1 MTEIFSC
8 TSAPKL
14 KRLEIIGAA
23 RVSNSTGALRS
34 EEMNA
39 ISPGI
44 SGAHCELFSI
54 SIVSRAELSS
64 CAPWTS
70 TFTDQRKDHRYYE
83 ILDDTLRGNFEYR
96 YFAIVDNSGQVRAI
110 QPFFLIDQDI
120 LEGLGAERI
129 HWILLIRRFY
139 PRFLKLRALMVGCSA
154 GEAHLA
160 ATGTLPIDVVVETL
174 SHGIVK
180 QARSLNAQLV
190 VLKEF
195 PARYRKIL
203 HRFVQ
208 CGFTRAP
215 SMPMTMLDIT
225 YDSFDAYMTKALK
238 SSSRRKLRKKLAA
251 TAGVLDI
258 RMSVTDDA
266 ASFVDE
272 IYPLY
277 LQVFER
283 SKMQFEKLTKDFF
296 RELGQR
302 MPDKV
307 RFFAWR
313 RGNVLVAFS
322 LCMVQGD
329 SLYAEYVGFDYAI
342 ALELHLYHYVV
353 RDMINWGI
361 SNGYKWFRSSG
372 LNYDPKLH
380 MRHRL
385 DPIDLYVRHTSAVAN
400 AIFRLALPWI
410 VPARYDATLK
420 LFPNYAELW

>member
-1 MTEIFSC
+1 MS
-8 TSAPKL
+8 
-14 KRLEIIGAA
+14 
-23 RVSNSTGALRS
+23 
-34 EEMNA
+34 A
-39 ISPGI
+39 ISPGV
-44 SGAHCELFSI
+44 SSARRESFSI
-54 SIVSRAELSS
+54 SVVSRADLSG

-70 TFTDQRKDHRYYE
+70 TFTDQRKDYRYYE
-83 ILDDTLRGNFEYR
+83 ILDDTLWDQFEYR
-96 YFAIVDNSGQVRAI
+96 YFAIVDNNGHVRAI
-110 QPFFLIDQDI
+110 QPFFLVDQDI

-129 HWILLIRRFY
+129 YLISFIRRVY

-160 ATGTLPIDVVVETL
+160 ATETLPVDIVAETL
-174 SHGIVK
+174 SNGIVK
-180 QARSLNAQLV
+180 QARSLNAQLI

-195 PARYRKIL
+195 PSRYRKVL

-208 CGFTRAP
+208 CGFARAP
-215 SMPMTMLDIT
+215 SMPMTMLDIR
-225 YDSFDAYMTKALK
+225 YDSFDTYMVKALK
-238 SSSRRKLRKKLAA
+238 SSTRRKLRKKLEA
-251 TAGVLDI
+251 TAGVSNI

-296 RELGQR
+296 RQLGRR
-302 MPDKV
+302 MSDKV

-313 RGNVLVAFS
+313 RGNMLVAFS

-329 SLYAEYVGFDYAI
+329 SLYAEYVGFDYSV
-342 ALELHLYHYVV
+342 ALDLHLYHYVV
-353 RDMINWGI
+353 RDMISWGI
-361 SNGYKWFRSSG
+361 SRGYKWFRSSG

-385 DPIDLYVRHTSAVAN
+385 DPIDLYVRHTSALAN

-410 VPARYDATLK
+410 VPVRYDATLK
-420 LFPNYAELW
+420 RFPNYEELW

>member
-1 MTEIFSC
+1 MS
-8 TSAPKL
+8 
-14 KRLEIIGAA
+14 
-23 RVSNSTGALRS
+23 
-34 EEMNA
+34 A
-39 ISPGI
+39 ISPGV
-44 SGAHCELFSI
+44 SSARRESFSI
-54 SIVSRAELSS
+54 SVVSRADLSG

-70 TFTDQRKDHRYYE
+70 TFTDQRKDYRYYE
-83 ILDDTLRGNFEYR
+83 ILDDTLWDQFEYR
-96 YFAIVDNSGQVRAI
+96 YFAIVDSKGQVRAI
-110 QPFFLIDQDI
+110 QPFFLVDQDI

-129 HWILLIRRFY
+129 YWISLIRRVY

-160 ATGTLPIDVVVETL
+160 ATETLPVDIVAETL
-174 SHGIVK
+174 SNGIVK
-180 QARSLNAQLV
+180 QARSLNAQLI

-195 PARYRKIL
+195 PSRYRKVL

-208 CGFTRAP
+208 CGFARAP
-215 SMPMTMLDIT
+215 SMPMTMLDIG
-225 YDSFDAYMTKALK
+225 YDSFDSYMVKALK
-238 SSSRRKLRKKLAA
+238 SSTRRKLRKKLEA
-251 TAGVLDI
+251 TAGVSDI

-277 LQVFER
+277 LQVFNR

-296 RELGQR
+296 RQLGQR
-302 MPDKV
+302 MSDKV

-313 RGNVLVAFS
+313 RGDMLVAFS

-329 SLYAEYVGFDYAI
+329 SLYAEYVGFDYTV
-342 ALELHLYHYVV
+342 ALDLHLYHYVV
-353 RDMINWGI
+353 RDMISWGI
-361 SNGYKWFRSSG
+361 SKGYKWFRSSG

-385 DPIDLYVRHTSAVAN
+385 DPIDLYVRHTSALAN

-410 VPARYDATLK
+410 VPVRYDATLK
-420 LFPNYAELW
+420 LFPNYKELW

>member
-1 MTEIFSC
+1 MS
-8 TSAPKL
+8 
-14 KRLEIIGAA
+14 
-23 RVSNSTGALRS
+23 
-34 EEMNA
+34 A
-39 ISPGI
+39 ISPGV
-44 SGAHCELFSI
+44 SSARRESFSI
-54 SIVSRAELSS
+54 SVVSRADLFG

-70 TFTDQRKDHRYYE
+70 TFTDQRKDYRYYE
-83 ILDDTLRGNFEYR
+83 ILDDTLWDQFEYR
-96 YFAIVDNSGQVRAI
+96 YFAIVDSKGQVRAI
-110 QPFFLIDQDI
+110 QPFFLVDQDI
-120 LEGLGAERI
+120 LEGLGADRI
-129 HWILLIRRFY
+129 YWISLIRRVY

-160 ATGTLPIDVVVETL
+160 ATETLPVDIVAETL
-174 SHGIVK
+174 SNGIVK
-180 QARSLNAQLV
+180 QARSLNAQLI

-195 PARYRKIL
+195 PSRYRKVL

-208 CGFTRAP
+208 CGFARAP
-215 SMPMTMLDIT
+215 SMPMTMLDIG
-225 YDSFDAYMTKALK
+225 YDSFDTYMVKALK
-238 SSSRRKLRKKLAA
+238 SSTRRKLRKKLEA
-251 TAGVLDI
+251 TAGVSDI

-296 RELGQR
+296 RQLGQR
-302 MPDKV
+302 MSDKV

-313 RGNVLVAFS
+313 RGNMLVAFS

-329 SLYAEYVGFDYAI
+329 SLYAEYVGFDYTV
-342 ALELHLYHYVV
+342 ALDLHLYHYVV
-353 RDMINWGI
+353 RDMISWGI
-361 SNGYKWFRSSG
+361 SKGYKWFRSSG

-385 DPIDLYVRHTSAVAN
+385 DPVDLYVRHTSALAN

-410 VPARYDATLK
+410 APVRYDATLK
-420 LFPNYAELW
+420 LFPNYKELW

>member
-1 MTEIFSC
+1 MG
-8 TSAPKL
+8 A
-14 KRLEIIGAA
+14 II
-23 RVSNSTGALRS
+23 
-34 EEMNA
+34 
-39 ISPGI
+39 PGI
-44 SGAHCELFSI
+44 SRTPRESFSI
-54 SIVSRAELSS
+54 SVVSRAELSG

-70 TFTDQRKDHRYYE
+70 TFADQRKDHRYYE
-83 ILDDTLRGNFEYR
+83 ILDDTLRDNFEYR
-96 YFAIVDNSGQVRAI
+96 YFAIVDNNGQVRAI
-110 QPFFLIDQDI
+110 QPFFLVDQDI

-129 HWILLIRRFY
+129 HWISLVRRFY

-160 ATGTLPIDVVVETL
+160 ATEALPVHIVAETL
-174 SHGIVK
+174 SNGIVE
-180 QARSLNAQLV
+180 QARSLNAQLII
-190 VLKEF
+190 LKEF
-195 PARYRKIL
+195 PSRYREVL
-203 HRFVQ
+203 HCFVQ
-208 CGFTRAP
+208 RGFTRAP
-215 SMPMTMLDIT
+215 SMPMTMLDIG
-225 YDSFDAYMTKALK
+225 YDSFDAYTEKALK

-251 TAGVLDI
+251 TAGVSDI

-296 RELGQR
+296 RQIGQR
-302 MPDKV
+302 MSDKV

-313 RGNVLVAFS
+313 RGNTLVAFS

-329 SLYAEYVGFDYAI
+329 SLYAEYVGFDYTV
-342 ALELHLYHYVV
+342 ALDLHLYHYIV
-353 RDMINWGI
+353 RDMISWGI

-385 DPIDLYVRHTSAVAN
+385 DPIDLYARHTSALAN

-410 VPARYDATLK
+410 VPVRYDATLK
-420 LFPNYAELW
+420 LFPDYGELW